1 MFYVCLILPKILSM
15 CLSLLRTTNF
25 FFFIEFLVG
34 YCLINPINTG
44 RLVMKGELNDG
55 LYKVGSTRATGS
67 ASNFNGSSLKLEGKI
82 VTCSAVIKNRSANVV
97 SK

>member
-1 MFYVCLILPKILSM
+1 MLDIAKNLINVSKLAQDNK
-15 CLSLLRTTNF
+15 F